1 MKKITL
7 ILLLAFYGLTSKA
20 QSVDTLLCDVPDR
33 DTTEFEN
40 LPWFGNN
47 AYLENFL
54 DSIGYPSSTFNK
66 LNASKAAGINGIV
79 GNDRIRFHV
88 PIKFWVYRNSAG
100 IGGPSLQQLQQ
111 YIGSL
116 NKYYN
121 VDNNTLIGFYMRC
134 EIGYIDDDSHL
145 NIGNDLEAGLL
156 LQSHKER
163 GCINIHIVNNLQG
176 NTIGVEIRERFFGID
191 GIFLNRSTYT
201 TPALYNTIAHEV
213 GHYFELDHTHQYSDK
228 GKCRKEPIDRTRTF
242 PFFQFCPFARTP
254 QSNIICESTGDALSD
269 TQADPDLI
277 SNFSCDYLLGG
288 NDLWGDSYTNPP
300 HGISERPNNA

>member
-1 MKKITL
+1 MKKTTF
-7 ILLLAFYGLTSKA
+7 ILLICFYGLVSKA

-54 DSIGYPSSTFNK
+54 DSIGYPSGSAYKMSNT
-66 LNASKAAGINGIV
+66 SGSVGTNGIV
-79 GNDRIRFHV
+79 GSERIRFHV

-111 YIGSL
+111 YIDNL

-145 NIGNDLEAGLL
+145 NIESNSEANSL
-156 LQSHKER
+156 LQNHKER

-176 NTIGVEIRERFFGID
+176 TTIGVQIRARFFGID

-201 TPALYNTIAHEV
+201 SPALSNTIAHEV

-228 GKCRKEPIDRTRTF
+228 GKCRR
-242 PFFQFCPFARTP
+242 
-254 QSNIICESTGDALSD
+254 
-269 TQADPDLI
+269 
-277 SNFSCDYLLGG
+277 
-288 NDLWGDSYTNPP
+288 
-300 HGISERPNNA
+300 